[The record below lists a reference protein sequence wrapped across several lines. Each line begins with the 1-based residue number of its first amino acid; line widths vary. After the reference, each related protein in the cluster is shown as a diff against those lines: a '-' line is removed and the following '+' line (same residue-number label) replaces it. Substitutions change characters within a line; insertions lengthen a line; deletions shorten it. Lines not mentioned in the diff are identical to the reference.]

1 MNAKRKRPKAAT
13 AKQIKS
19 PRPQAE
25 APHSPPVTP
34 RETRTAARGV
44 TPRTATRRATPP
56 ARNDPAGSR
65 TLSWEEV
72 SRTHRVRNG
81 VYQRAGRLVSL
92 LTDFGR
98 INPCY
103 PDRHAED
110 DPETIHYVGAGR
122 RGDQQ
127 LTPANRAL
135 LDAIRTG
142 HAVPLFNK
150 LAVGRWQHA
159 GRWRVAAAR
168 HEYDESERRML
179 WRFTLKKVK
188 GSS

>member
-1 MNAKRKRPKAAT
+1 MTPKRTNPTTAT
-13 AKQIKS
+13 PDQSAP
-19 PRPQAE
+19 PRA
-25 APHSPPVTP
+25 
-34 RETRTAARGV
+34 TRT
-44 TPRTATRRATPP
+44 TRRATQPAHTATMRP
-56 ARNDPAGSR
+56 ARDDSDDQQ

-103 PDRHAED
+103 PDHHDAD

-122 RGDQQ
+122 RGDQH

-150 LAVGRWQHA
+150 LAPGRWHHT
-159 GRWRVAAAR
+159 GRWRVTSAR
-168 HEYDESERRML
+168 HEYDDRERRML
-179 WRFTLKKVK
+179 WRFTLKKVTGK
-188 GSS
+188 P